1 MTDRISSAMIPQS
14 ALASISL
21 AQQQLVEAA
30 RQSSAQTKATD
41 MMGYGRDAQTLVSA
55 QRLAARTQGFI
66 STSNELKTRMSLQDV
81 ALGRAANQIAKLKD
95 DLFQNVGLDSGD
107 GVRAQLEETFS
118 VLKDAM
124 NTNLGGRYLFG
135 GVQNDQPPVTAT
147 SLSNLA
153 ANPLSSSIVQGAPAQ
168 VERVEA
174 GRTVTAG
181 PVADDVIT
189 NAMASIQRLTQVDEG
204 VDGPFGGTLTDNQKT
219 AIQNELS
226 ALTDA
231 FNGLLGAQA
240 ENGRLSKDVD
250 AAATRQQGN
259 LDSLNGAVGGIVN
272 VDLAA
277 VAVKLNQAQFAYQA
291 SAGVFATI
299 KGLSLLNYLTPP
311 AA

>member
-14 ALASISL
+14 ALASISQ

-30 RQSSAQTKATD
+30 RQSSSQTKAVD
-41 MMGYGRDAQTLVSA
+41 MKGYGRETQTLVSA
-55 QRLAARTQGFI
+55 QRLVARTQGFL

-81 ALGRAANQIAKLKD
+81 ALGRAADQIAKLKG

-107 GVRAQLEETFS
+107 GVRSQLEETFA

-153 ANPLSSSIVQGAPAQ
+153 ANPLTSSIVQGAPAQ
-168 VERVEA
+168 TERVEA
-174 GRTVTAG
+174 GRSVAAG

-189 NAMASIQRLTQVDEG
+189 AAMASVQRLTQVDEG
-204 VDGPFGGTLTDNQKT
+204 VDGPFGGQLTAYQKT

-240 ENGRLSKDVD
+240 ENGRLSKDVES
-250 AAATRQQGN
+250 AATRQQSN

-272 VDLAA
+272 VDLAS

-291 SAGVFATI
+291 SSSVFATI
-299 KGLSLLNYLTPP
+299 KGLSLLTYLPP
-311 AA
+311 G